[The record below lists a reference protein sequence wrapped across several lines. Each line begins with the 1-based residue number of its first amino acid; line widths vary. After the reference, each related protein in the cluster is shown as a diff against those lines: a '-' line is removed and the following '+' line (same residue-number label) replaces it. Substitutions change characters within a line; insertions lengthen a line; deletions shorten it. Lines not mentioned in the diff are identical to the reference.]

1 MSEIVLKQCVR
12 HCLNYPANNCYGY
25 ICNGEKV
32 IAVSHAPCL
41 PPLNSIIYDE
51 IAEIG
56 IEAMYVSSTTS
67 TVPHPYLEFAKQKS
81 IPIIYL
87 ISLYNPSK
95 RIQKFKFNSNNKWEP
110 TTIECELKG
119 VIVMSVPSL
128 TTPKVQIYINTTG
141 VEFVNGEEQLEKGD
155 STYVQKQSPCIIDYS
170 KLLSQL
176 EEIKKQTD
184 QMLKDKQ
191 NLCKELGIDFTI

>member
-1 MSEIVLKQCVR
+1 MSEKVLKHCVQ

-25 ICNGEKV
+25 ICNGEKF

-51 IAEIG
+51 IAKIG

-67 TVPHPYLEFAKQKS
+67 TIPYPYLEFAKQKS

-110 TTIECELKG
+110 TIIECELKG
-119 VIVMSVPSL
+119 VIGDKSIKEFES
-128 TTPKVQIYINTTG
+128 IYEN
-141 VEFVNGEEQLEKGD
+141 
-155 STYVQKQSPCIIDYS
+155 SY
-170 KLLSQL
+170 
-176 EEIKKQTD
+176 
-184 QMLKDKQ
+184 
-191 NLCKELGIDFTI
+191 

>member
-1 MSEIVLKQCVR
+1 
-12 HCLNYPANNCYGY
+12 
-25 ICNGEKV
+25 
-32 IAVSHAPCL
+32 
-41 PPLNSIIYDE
+41 
-51 IAEIG
+51 
-56 IEAMYVSSTTS
+56 
-67 TVPHPYLEFAKQKS
+67 
-81 IPIIYL
+81 
-87 ISLYNPSK
+87 
-95 RIQKFKFNSNNKWEP
+95 
-110 TTIECELKG
+110 
-119 VIVMSVPSL
+119 MSVPSL